1 MTGIRYSSA
10 LSKALYKISPNLER
24 KLLDALHNLLCRAVS
39 SHLGIRS
46 VQIFVKIFEFGLR
59 NISSFDVV
67 HSERYDSVMSQPN
80 EHLCLSVPFFYFLY
94 GLIIHLT
101 LGVALFD
108 FSTNSQLYLLG
119 LLLCLVSSVII
130 SVRNIILT
138 PLKSALRFY
147 DSRKR
152 PEKPLVYRS
161 ELIPTFALLTAPG

>member
-1 MTGIRYSSA
+1 MSKPGFIAGFAGAGI
-10 LSKALYKISPNLER
+10 LSVLMKFLGYVVRFLSTIMLY
-24 KLLDALHNLLCRAVS
+24 
-39 SHLGIRS
+39 
-46 VQIFVKIFEFGLR
+46 FGL
-59 NISSFDVV
+59 
-67 HSERYDSVMSQPN
+67 Y
-80 EHLCLSVPFFYFLY
+80 VPFFYLLY

-138 PLKSALRFY
+138 PLKSALKFY

-161 ELIPTFALLTAPG
+161 ELMPDLIIYEYENRYEVYRDYNGRLTYLRTEAKR

>member
-1 MTGIRYSSA
+1 MSKPGFIAGFAGAGI
-10 LSKALYKISPNLER
+10 LSVLMKFLGYVVRFLSTIMLY
-24 KLLDALHNLLCRAVS
+24 
-39 SHLGIRS
+39 
-46 VQIFVKIFEFGLR
+46 FGL
-59 NISSFDVV
+59 
-67 HSERYDSVMSQPN
+67 Y
-80 EHLCLSVPFFYFLY
+80 VPFFYFLY
-94 GLIIHLT
+94 RFIIHLT

-138 PLKSALRFY
+138 PLKSALKFY

-161 ELIPTFALLTAPG
+161 ELMPDLIIYEYENRYEVYRDYNGRLTYLRTEAKR

>member
-1 MTGIRYSSA
+1 M
-10 LSKALYKISPNLER
+10 LY
-24 KLLDALHNLLCRAVS
+24 
-39 SHLGIRS
+39 
-46 VQIFVKIFEFGLR
+46 FGL
-59 NISSFDVV
+59 
-67 HSERYDSVMSQPN
+67 Y
-80 EHLCLSVPFFYFLY
+80 VPFFYFLY

-101 LGVALFD
+101 LGVVLFD

-138 PLKSALRFY
+138 PLKSALKFY

-161 ELIPTFALLTAPG
+161 ELMPDLIIYEYENRYEVYRDYNGRLTYLRTEAKR

>member
-1 MTGIRYSSA
+1 MSKPGFIAGFAGAGI
-10 LSKALYKISPNLER
+10 LSVLMKFLGYVVRFLSTIMLY
-24 KLLDALHNLLCRAVS
+24 
-39 SHLGIRS
+39 
-46 VQIFVKIFEFGLR
+46 FGL
-59 NISSFDVV
+59 
-67 HSERYDSVMSQPN
+67 Y
-80 EHLCLSVPFFYFLY
+80 VPFFYFLY

-138 PLKSALRFY
+138 PLKSALKFY

-152 PEKPLVYRS
+152 PENRS
-161 ELIPTFALLTAPG
+161 FTEANLCPTLSFTNTTTATKSIAIITAGSRISAPRQSDDGFV